1 VDFHLKFTPNQIVDA
16 EEIAFVQ
23 AVTSLVNEQPFAVNP
38 TAGARSI
45 PQGDPGE
52 GMHIDVGQSRKS
64 PFITDQTGVHY
75 QDKTHAYSR
84 DAEMFD
90 NPGFPIKDTDS
101 AEMTFTTSV
110 TATKGTQAG
119 AYYGGVRWGW
129 RREPKQKPKKMP
141 LTAEP
146 GNVPGGSLFKTIAVL
161 WDKSKTSGQLPT
173 EHLPTVA
180 VKYTTRSTR
189 VVLDPAKPKA
199 RGSFDLSAGTQVEVL
214 EAVHPTTAGFQRIIV
229 TAGSHR
235 GKMGWITEALSDTEP
250 LKPKAKRR

>member
-1 VDFHLKFTPNQIVDA
+1 
-16 EEIAFVQ
+16 
-23 AVTSLVNEQPFAVNP
+23 
-38 TAGARSI
+38 
-45 PQGDPGE
+45 
-52 GMHIDVGQSRKS
+52 MHIDVGQSRKT

-84 DAEMFD
+84 DAEMLD
-90 NPGFPIKDTDS
+90 TPGFSINDTDS

-110 TATKGTQAG
+110 TATKGAQAG

-146 GNVPGGSLFKTIAVL
+146 AIVPGGSFFKTIAVL
-161 WDKSKTSGQLPT
+161 WDKSRTSGQLPT

-180 VKYTTRSTR
+180 VKYTTKSTR
-189 VVLDPAKPKA
+189 VVLDPAKPNSK
-199 RGSFDLSAGTQVEVL
+199 GSFDLSPGVQVEVL
-214 EAVHPTTAGFQRIIV
+214 EAADPTKKGFQRIIV
-229 TAGSHR
+229 IAGSHR
-235 GKMGWITEALSDTEP
+235 GKMGWTREVSSNTEP